1 MDRTVIRIDET
12 TYRLEDGFV
21 RAFLL
26 SGSGK
31 AILIDTGVSGPGLRA
46 QVEALTDRP
55 VILINTHG
63 DGDHTSAN
71 GEFPA
76 CYLCRADVE
85 NCRFREKFPDC
96 HPRDILDGD
105 RFDLGGRI
113 LRVIAVP
120 GHTYGSVA
128 LLDETNRALY
138 SGDTVQDGHIFMFG
152 AHRAPEL
159 FEAALE
165 KLIGLKGEY
174 DVIYPSHGTPELP
187 NDYAEKVLQDWRS
200 VRSGAV
206 PFELTEI
213 MGTTVKSCTA
223 EQCGFYLS

>member
-31 AILIDTGVSGPGLRA
+31 AILIDT
-46 QVEALTDRP
+46 
-55 VILINTHG
+55 
-63 DGDHTSAN
+63 
-71 GEFPA
+71 
-76 CYLCRADVE
+76 
-85 NCRFREKFPDC
+85 
-96 HPRDILDGD
+96 
-105 RFDLGGRI
+105 
-113 LRVIAVP
+113 
-120 GHTYGSVA
+120 
-128 LLDETNRALY
+128 
-138 SGDTVQDGHIFMFG
+138 GDTVQDGHIFMFG